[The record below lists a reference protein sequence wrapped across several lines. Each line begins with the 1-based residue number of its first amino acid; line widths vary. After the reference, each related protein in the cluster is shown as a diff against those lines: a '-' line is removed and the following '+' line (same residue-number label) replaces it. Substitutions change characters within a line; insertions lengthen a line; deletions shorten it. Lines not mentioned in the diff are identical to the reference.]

1 MNNKKS
7 RVKKQSIK
15 KIKSKSNNSEN
26 INSEINDLTEIIKNS
41 MNLSNNI
48 LSENKKIFSE
58 EYKMNLC
65 VDKELFSG
73 TNVKENICEP
83 DKSIEQ
89 KLINFDEDYIRPPDS
104 VFKERL
110 IDYNEIENDDE
121 LMMVI
126 NISMSEYYNSIKSN
140 HINIEYD
147 NISIEQ
153 HYMKNEDI
161 NDEDINN
168 EHINNEHINNEHLNN
183 EHLNNEHL
191 NNEHINNEY
200 LNNEHLNNEH
210 LNNEHLNNEHIDQHN
225 NKELL
230 KALEISKSEQLK
242 YEEYILNESIK
253 LEKSKRID
261 SLKLFCKKIDRLIFT
276 KEDLLIKNYIESVL
290 EDYFS
295 LKIDYI
301 NVDEDM
307 YNNLYSVIDTYYLIP
322 TIKNYKKT
330 AITEIEDNLIRTIF
344 RKQ

>member
-15 KIKSKSNNSEN
+15 KIKSNNSEN

-41 MNLSNNI
+41 MNLSDNNYI
-48 LSENKKIFSE
+48 DSSDEPKK
-58 EYKMNLC
+58 
-65 VDKELFSG
+65 
-73 TNVKENICEP
+73 
-83 DKSIEQ
+83 Q
-89 KLINFDEDYIRPPDS
+89 KLIDFEEDYIRPPDS

-110 IDYNEIENDDE
+110 IDYREIIDNENSNIDDE
-121 LMMVI
+121 LMMAI
-126 NISMSEYYNSIKSN
+126 NISRHDYYNSIKSN
-140 HINIEYD
+140 YINIEDKYND
-147 NISIEQ
+147 IDIEQ
-153 HYMKNEDI
+153 N
-161 NDEDINN
+161 NINN
-168 EHINNEHINNEHLNN
+168 DHLNNEHLNN

-191 NNEHINNEY
+191 NNEHLNNEHLNNEHLNNEH

-344 RKQ
+344 RK